1 MKYGFIFVIFF
12 FFFPLFFSSL
22 WLSGREKLQCP
33 SLPSLVA
40 FLFIIFSLLK
50 VWKCLGTFSE
60 GRVGGGGCRASRTT
74 LTAASAP
81 PPPNPCAVIPGLAE
95 PRSHFVPPIPPP
107 AFGWRSSWGFCLSLL
122 FPSAP
127 VCSGGWEQRREVKA
141 FVPFSSSRMELG
153 SLGLLPGAVP
163 CNAARRPLP
172 SPCTQQPPGLPG
184 TLLCMGWG
192 GGGFAPSSCGRL
204 GVPHDAPQWG
214 LSRSQLWG

>member
-81 PPPNPCAVIPGLAE
+81 PPPQSLCCDPRACRAPLSLRPPHSSSCLWLALE
-95 PRSHFVPPIPPP
+95 LGVLPLFAFPFGSCLLWRLGAEEGGESVRSF
-107 AFGWRSSWGFCLSLL
+107 LL
-122 FPSAP
+122 FPDGTRIPWA
-127 VCSGGWEQRREVKA
+127 
-141 FVPFSSSRMELG
+141 
-153 SLGLLPGAVP
+153 
-163 CNAARRPLP
+163 AARRRALQCSPEAIALSLHPTTTWAPRDPSLYGLGRGGLCPLF
-172 SPCTQQPPGLPG
+172 L
-184 TLLCMGWG
+184 WEVG
-192 GGGFAPSSCGRL
+192 GPA
-204 GVPHDAPQWG
+204 
-214 LSRSQLWG
+214 